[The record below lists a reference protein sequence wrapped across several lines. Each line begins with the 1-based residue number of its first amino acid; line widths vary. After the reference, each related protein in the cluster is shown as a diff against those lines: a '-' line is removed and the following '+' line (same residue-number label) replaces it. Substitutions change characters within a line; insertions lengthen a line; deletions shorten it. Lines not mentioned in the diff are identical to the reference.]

1 MAAKPPA
8 LRGYGNLLREIATV
22 IAGGRRQAAWSLNA
36 VMSAVYWDIGRQ
48 IVHFEQKGRTAAEYG
63 ERVIELLAQ
72 DLSARFGRGFRKSNL
87 YQFRRFYLV
96 YQQTFQTASGKLP
109 ALVES
114 AKRQRLP
121 GSAGRSQAGVNI
133 FQTLSGKSPMKGRAV
148 PSRFVLPWSHY
159 ARLLSLKSE
168 NARKFYETEA
178 LRSGWS
184 FRQLDRQISAQLY
197 ERLAVS
203 RDKAALLRLA
213 EKPIGDELLSAEQ
226 EIREPYILE
235 FLNLKD
241 QYSES
246 DLEEA
251 LVAHLEEF
259 LVELGSGFCFVARQ
273 RRLRIGQ
280 EWYRVDLLFF
290 HRKLRCLVVIE
301 LKVGKFTHA
310 DAGQMHLYLNY
321 ARQHWTHPDENPPV
335 GLVLCAEKDDA
346 VAKYSLEGLPN
357 KILAREYKLIL
368 PDEKRLAAEI
378 DKAREFLQGR
388 GQKPSRTGI
397 ARRRGVGLR

>member
-1 MAAKPPA
+1 MPAKLSA
-8 LRGYGNLLREIATV
+8 LRGYGDLLRDIAAV
-22 IAGGRRQAAWSLNA
+22 IGAGRRRAAWSLNS

-48 IVHFEQKGRTAAEYG
+48 IVDFEQKGRSTAEYG
-63 ERVIELLAQ
+63 ERIVEFLAQ
-72 DLSARFGRGFRKSNL
+72 DLTARFGRGFRKSNL

-96 YQQTFQTASGKLP
+96 YREIFQTPSGKLQ
-109 ALVES
+109 S
-114 AKRQRLP
+114 
-121 GSAGRSQAGVNI
+121 SAGARKLQTLSGKLAHSKRRPNI
-133 FQTLSGKSPMKGRAV
+133 FQTLSGKSVFKQPTNPAA
-148 PSRFVLPWSHY
+148 FVLPWSHY

-168 NARKFYETEA
+168 PARRFYETEA
-178 LRSGWS
+178 LRGGWS

-197 ERLAVS
+197 ERLALS
-203 RDKAALLRLA
+203 RDKAGLLRVA
-213 EKPIGDELLSAEQ
+213 AKPRRGDVMSVEQ

-235 FLNLKD
+235 FLNLQD

-246 DLEEA
+246 DLEGA
-251 LVAHLEEF
+251 LVRHLEEF

-273 RRLRIGQ
+273 RRLRIGS

-321 ARQHWTHPDENPPV
+321 AQEHWTQPEENPPV
-335 GLVLCAEKDDA
+335 GLILCAEKDEA
-346 VAKYSLEGLPN
+346 VAKYALQGLPN
-357 KILAREYKLIL
+357 KILAREYRLIL

-378 DKAREFLQGR
+378 EKAREQLEGRARKSPRRKALQA
-388 GQKPSRTGI
+388 PS
-397 ARRRGVGLR
+397 ASA